1 MMRRIVGRGGDL
13 AVERTV
19 GAREPD
25 ATAQR
30 DDEAPG
36 ARSAKQPMDSGI
48 GIATLR
54 PVAGSKRL
62 SEGAL
67 MSTQYSTFRRRPY
80 RAFAEA
86 CLAVEHAREW
96 RRHRQ
101 PGHAFGPAATGRLLA
116 FASHSCARPTMKA
129 MSEPMAIQL

>member
-1 MMRRIVGRGGDL
+1 MPPRN
-13 AVERTV
+13 
-19 GAREPD
+19 
-25 ATAQR
+25 ATMK
-30 DDEAPG
+30 PPV

-67 MSTQYSTFRRRPY
+67 MSTQYSTRS
-80 RAFAEA
+80 RADHTGHSPR
-86 CLAVEHAREW
+86 LALPSRTHANGDAIAS
-96 RRHRQ
+96 
-101 PGHAFGPAATGRLLA
+101 PVMLSVPAATGRLLA